1 MKNTDLANEIAD
13 LRIRLENDG
22 LRAAATAHINRMV
35 EARPGKLARKL
46 AIEFVAFAKGEI
58 AKQDAERVARAA
70 QFAQYR
76 AA

>member
-1 MKNTDLANEIAD
+1 MKNTDLANEIAA
-13 LRIRLENDG
+13 LRIKLENDG
-22 LRAAATAHINRMV
+22 LRAAASSHINRMV

-46 AIEFVAFAKGEI
+46 AKEFVAFAKAEI

-70 QFAQYR
+70 HFAQYH